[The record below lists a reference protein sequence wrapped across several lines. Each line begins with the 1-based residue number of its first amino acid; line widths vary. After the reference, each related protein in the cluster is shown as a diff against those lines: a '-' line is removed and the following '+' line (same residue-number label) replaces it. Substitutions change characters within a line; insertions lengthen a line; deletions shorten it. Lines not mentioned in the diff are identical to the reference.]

1 MRVKLK
7 DIGKIVTGKTP
18 SKREESFWDSD
29 DIPFVKPDDFKNDVS
44 LVDKFNTYVSFKG
57 SEKANIVPPNSVLV
71 TCIGTIGKVIIN
83 NLEVTTNQQINSII
97 PNENIDAKYLMYQIL
112 TKKAYL
118 NHIANAPVVPI
129 INKTTFGNIEINI
142 HPLKQQKAIAKKLD
156 LAKELIELR
165 KASIEKL
172 DVLAKSVFIDMFGD
186 PVENEMGWD
195 IFNLNE
201 VSNKITDGEHGTV
214 ARLESGKMYLMARNI
229 SKFGKLDFTTV
240 SYISEES
247 HNKIFKR
254 CNTEY
259 NDLLLVC
266 VGATIGKCC
275 LVPKMESFSLARSVA
290 LIKPSTEK
298 INPSFLLNFFN
309 IESIQR
315 ELKKAS
321 NASAQAGLYTGMIKK
336 IKIIVPPINLQ
347 NKFAKTIQ
355 KIETQ
360 KALYEQELLKMEEV
374 FESLLGRVFS
384 PENTDKT
391 K

>member
-129 INKTTFGNIEINI
+129 INKTTFGNVEINI
-142 HPLKQQKAIAKKLD
+142 HPLNQQKAIANKLD
-156 LAKELIELR
+156 IAQELINLR

-172 DVLAKSVFIDMFGD
+172 DELSKALFVDMFGD
-186 PVENEMGWD
+186 PVENPKKLEIKKLGD
-195 IFNLNE
+195 ITEVKTGKTPSRKEPLYWKDGTELWATTTEVNKKYITDTDEKITKLAILKNNLTVYPKHTILMAMYGQGKTRGKVAELMVESSINQAFCAILANDSFNTKFLIMYLHISYEELRRLGRGGNQENLNLDI
-201 VSNKITDGEHGTV
+201 VK
-214 ARLESGKMYLMARNI
+214 NI
-229 SKFGKLDFTTV
+229 NII
-240 SYISEES
+240 Y
-247 HNKIFKR
+247 
-254 CNTEY
+254 
-259 NDLLLVC
+259 
-266 VGATIGKCC
+266 
-275 LVPKMESFSLARSVA
+275 P
-290 LIKPSTEK
+290 
-298 INPSFLLNFFN
+298 N
-309 IESIQR
+309 IE
-315 ELKKAS
+315 E
-321 NASAQAGLYTGMIKK
+321 
-336 IKIIVPPINLQ
+336 Q
-347 NKFAKTIQ
+347 NKFAKSIE

-360 KALYEQELLKMEEV
+360 KALYEQELKAFESL
-374 FESLLGRVFS
+374 FESLLNESFA
-384 PENTDKT
+384 
-391 K
+391 